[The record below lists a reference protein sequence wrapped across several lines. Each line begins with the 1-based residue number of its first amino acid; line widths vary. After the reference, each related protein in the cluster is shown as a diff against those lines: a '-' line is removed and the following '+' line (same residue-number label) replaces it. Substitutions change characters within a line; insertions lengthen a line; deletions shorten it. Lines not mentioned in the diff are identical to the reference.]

1 MMLHSS
7 SPSSAHTPEPTPTP
21 RLARITAARLSSL
34 AKKLTDKDRQIID
47 TLARGRGATARQLQR
62 LHFTDASPRSNARM
76 AQRALKRLTDLRV
89 IARLDRAPGGYGGGS
104 AGHVYS
110 LDVAGIK
117 LANPHSDKAI
127 RRPWPLSHL
136 FLEHTLG
143 VMEWY
148 VRLVENERL
157 GGLKVLE
164 YNAEPKSWRYYVSG
178 LGGRAVLKPDAF
190 VRLASDEWEDHWF
203 LEVDRD
209 TEHTPAL
216 ARQLDRYVE
225 YWRTGQEQA
234 RNEVFPRVM
243 WVVPN
248 QRRYGELI
256 DLFGRLPVEAWPLF
270 QVSLGSDAIDRLSGR
285 EPP

>member
-1 MMLHSS
+1 MTLT
-7 SPSSAHTPEPTPTP
+7 PSAHTPEPTPTP

-34 AKKLTDKDRQIID
+34 AKKLTDSDRHIIA
-47 TLARGRGATARQLQR
+47 TLAHGRAATARQLQR
-62 LHFTDASPRSNARM
+62 LHFTNASPRSNARM
-76 AQRALKRLTDLRV
+76 AQRVLKRLTDLRV

-117 LANPHSDKAI
+117 LADPDVNKAI

-136 FLEHTLG
+136 FLEHTLE

-164 YNAEPKSWRYYVSG
+164 YTAEPKSWRSYVSG
-178 LGGRAVLKPDAF
+178 LGARSVLKPDAF

-203 LEVDRD
+203 LEIDRD
-209 TEHTPAL
+209 TEHVPAL
-216 ARQLDRYVE
+216 ERQLMHYVD
-225 YWRTGQEQA
+225 YWRSGIEQA
-234 RNEVFPRVM
+234 RNEVFPHVL
-243 WVVPN
+243 WIVPN
-248 QRRYGELI
+248 ARRYDELI
-256 DLFGRLPVEAWPLF
+256 DAFGRLPAEAWPLF
-270 QVSLGSDAIDRLSGR
+270 QVSMKDDVINRLSGR